1 MHEMGIV
8 LEIIKIASESVPKDA
23 PGAQIKQINLE
34 IGKLSAI
41 VPESLLFCF
50 DIASK
55 ETPADGATLNIEVI
69 PVMAECKDCGANWEI
84 TGPVFS
90 CEKCESGSINIL
102 SGREMDIKS
111 IEILN

>member
-8 LEIIKIASESVPKDA
+8 LEIIKIASESVPKEA
-23 PGAQIKQINLE
+23 NGAVIKQINLQ

-41 VPESLLFCF
+41 VPESLKFCF

-55 ETPADGATLNIEVI
+55 ETAAAGATLNIEVM
-69 PVMAECKDCGANWEI
+69 PVMAKCKDCGAKWEI
-84 TGPVFS
+84 TGPAFVCQACDS
-90 CEKCESGSINIL
+90 ASIAIL